1 MKIGIIGGGMVGRA
15 TARCFMENHEIRVY
29 DKVPERSTHNLHEVM
44 CESEIIFVCLPTP
57 AGPKGQADLTYLEKF
72 FAHCGRLLHDKN
84 FVLKST
90 VPIGTT
96 KRLAAK
102 YNLTN
107 LVHSPEF
114 LTARCSLVDAQ
125 TPARNIVGCTPGN
138 QVGEVIVCPD
148 GTFINTPHYICP
160 RILQR
165 LYRGRFP
172 GVPIHTMTSDESE
185 AVKLFTNGFFSVKL
199 AYFNEIYSLV
209 SKLGLDWEA
218 VRAGM
223 LSDGRITHSHT
234 QVPGPDDKLGFG
246 GACLPKDLNNLIHNF
261 YDKGISPHA
270 CQAALE
276 YAREGEV

>member
-15 TARCFMENHEIRVY
+15 TARCFVENHEIRIY
-29 DKVPERSTHNLHEVM
+29 DKVAERSTHSMEEVL

-57 AGPKGQADLTYLEKF
+57 STPTGQADLTYLEEF
-72 FAHCGRLLHDKN
+72 FAHCGGLLHNKN

-96 KRLAAK
+96 KRLALK
-102 YNLTN
+102 YKLTN

-125 TPARNIVGCTPGN
+125 TPARNIVGFVRGAGRQTIDAATRLKELYESRFKGV
-138 QVGEVIVCPD
+138 QV
-148 GTFINTPHYICP
+148 
-160 RILQR
+160 Q
-165 LYRGRFP
+165 
-172 GVPIHTMTSDESE
+172 TMSSDESE

-209 SKLGLDWEA
+209 SKLGLCWDTIQ
-218 VRAGM
+218 AGM

-234 QVPGPDDKLGFG
+234 QVPGPDGKVGFG
-246 GACLPKDLNNLIHNF
+246 GACLPKDLNNLVHNF
-261 YDKGISPHA
+261 YDQGLSPHV
-270 CQAALE
+270 CGAALD
-276 YAREGEV
+276 YARENETIN